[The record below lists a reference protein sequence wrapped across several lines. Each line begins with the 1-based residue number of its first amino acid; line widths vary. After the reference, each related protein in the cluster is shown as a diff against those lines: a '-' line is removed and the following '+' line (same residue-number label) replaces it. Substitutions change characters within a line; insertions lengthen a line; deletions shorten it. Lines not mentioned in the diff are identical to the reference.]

1 MSPLKELHLLHPLIC
16 SYRSSIVAK
25 ATSSASLLMLSMN
38 GVQRP
43 VWVSASSWDIF
54 VPLSDCSAC
63 GLASLHFWDC
73 SELDCCEAS
82 CCWCDVGGVSDGGG
96 AAAWDWCS
104 CFPVPSLSD
113 STSSST
119 MSGLSLTETTMGW
132 QGVTC
137 VEEARDMWLISDMLV
152 TCKQV
157 YSFDTSLFIRCLSH
171 VGDNPQQFSVIKW
184 NFMYKMSAD
193 KGRCPRSERMIS
205 DSKGNSAHPIH

>member
-1 MSPLKELHLLHPLIC
+1 MSPLKELHLLHTLLP

-43 VWVSASSWDIF
+43 VWVSASSRDIF
-54 VPLSDCSAC
+54 APLSDCSAC
-63 GLASLHFWDC
+63 GLVSLHFWDC

-82 CCWCDVGGVSDGGG
+82 CCWCDVSGVSDGDG

-104 CFPVPSLSD
+104 CFLVPSLSD

-137 VEEARDMWLISDMLV
+137 VEEAREIWLTLDMLV

-157 YSFDTSLFIRCLSH
+157 YSSDTGFIVCLSH
-171 VGDNPQQFSVIKW
+171 VGNNPQQFLVLKW
-184 NFMYKMSAD
+184 NFM
-193 KGRCPRSERMIS
+193 
-205 DSKGNSAHPIH
+205 